1 MISNQEIYDY
11 IDNNGIKLVIDK
23 EGLLPQS
30 IKGLYVFI
38 KGELPPTIVLS
49 GEVDLSTAYGRC
61 ILAEEIGH
69 YETTVYKTILNK
81 EQQTFFHREQY
92 HCVSYIQAE
101 REARKWGARFLM
113 PEKEFI
119 KKLKEFA
126 LTGESLS
133 DYFGVTDEFI
143 KMRLNM
149 LHIW

>member
-1 MISNQEIYDY
+1 
-11 IDNNGIKLVIDK
+11 
-23 EGLLPQS
+23 
-30 IKGLYVFI
+30 
-38 KGELPPTIVLS
+38 
-49 GEVDLSTAYGRC
+49 
-61 ILAEEIGH
+61 
-69 YETTVYKTILNK
+69 
-81 EQQTFFHREQY
+81 
-92 HCVSYIQAE
+92 
-101 REARKWGARFLM
+101 M